1 MEPMKNIFNDYIKGC
16 PNSFDA
22 NFEDFD
28 HNEPLFPHHVLV
40 NSKTHLLVKDCVVF
54 GSEHGFFL
62 KNDRIICNVP
72 EATSSSSEY
81 VTAKLKLMDWNR
93 YYYTYKD
100 ATRRE
105 YDYIVYTK
113 LGFEKLRRYVYE
125 ATRVAG
131 EEVFDKSVIG
141 AMTIFCRSYSGKTN
155 NSCSTILLSKNAIP
169 DKKALNI
176 EEPSWAPD
184 TLTFSNLKY
193 LLTRGFTLALIHDLM
208 KQKNYSVSP
217 DKKIDFSQLGDME
230 GYIEKNADKMGMA
243 LLNTDKAR
251 NHSLYDDVFYT
262 IRTKKEESERF
273 EQFIKD
279 NYEEFSDDL
288 KDICKYL
295 FPKVYKYTPMS
306 KELSCRYRDDK
317 MIAYANRMIQIFK
330 RGVSDKMTPFT
341 YTEEDANEFNK
352 LFDSLINDVLRNKNK
367 LSWLDNDGML
377 AMEYITGLLL
387 SNSDLHHENIQVKA
401 AVAIWTFY
409 LLFRNM
415 QNCHDEDKPLFQLL
429 ICHIIGT
436 NANTFAKLLD
446 KIKDKPVVI
455 EKSILGCYWTSSW
468 SQLDSDYCVG
478 EIISYFSNSFE
489 LDEKN
494 LSYIQRQYLGHGC
507 HSNAYY
513 FTQYKELVTST
524 NMHKSQ
530 TTETQRK
537 EYAVMLFD
545 FISEILHRPD
555 YTNKCII
562 DAIMDDF
569 SFNLNN
575 TVSYSIKEKYLPIR
589 AMTADNMG
597 ALGNV
602 AIVGCNPIKYNGD
615 GSFQTSSFEMVEN
628 DNTEYFVFPKNS
640 PLYNELVSKVQSMDS
655 WIPNRYS
662 YRTIKGWVH
671 KEPKYVHIDESL
683 F

>member
-1 MEPMKNIFNDYIKGC
+1 MKNIFNNYIKGC

-40 NSKTHLLVKDCVVF
+40 NSKTQLLVNDCLVF
-54 GSEHGFFL
+54 GSEQGFFL

-72 EATSSSSEY
+72 EASSSSSEY
-81 VTAKLKLMDWNR
+81 VTAKLKFMNWNR

-105 YDYIVYTK
+105 YDYIIYTK
-113 LGFEKLRRYVYE
+113 LGFEKLRKYVYE
-125 ATRVAG
+125 VTKDAG
-131 EEVFDKSVIG
+131 EEVFDESVIG
-141 AMTIFCRSYSGKTN
+141 AMTICCCSYSGKEN
-155 NSCSTILLSKNAIP
+155 NSCSTILLSKKLIP
-169 DKKALNI
+169 NKSALNI

-184 TLTFSNLKY
+184 TLSFSNLKN

-208 KQKNYSVSP
+208 KQRNYSISP
-217 DKKIDFSQLGDME
+217 EKKIDYSLLGDLH
-230 GYIEKNADKMGMA
+230 GYFERNTDKMGWDV
-243 LLNTDKAR
+243 LRTDKAR
-251 NHSLYDDVFYT
+251 AHSLYDDVFYS

-279 NYEEFSDDL
+279 GYEGFSDDL

-295 FPKVYKYTPMS
+295 FPKAYKYTPMS

-317 MIAYANRMIQIFK
+317 MIAYANKMMQIFK

-352 LFDSLINDVLRNKNK
+352 LFDSLINDILRNKDK

-387 SNSDLHHENIQVKA
+387 ANSDLHHENIQVKA
-401 AVAIWTFY
+401 AIAVWAFY
-409 LLFRNM
+409 LLYRNL
-415 QNCHDEDKPLFQLL
+415 QNCQDNDKSLFQLL

-436 NANTFAKLLD
+436 NGNTFANLID

-455 EKSILGCYWTSSW
+455 GKSIWGAKYSSW

-478 EIISYFSNSFE
+478 EILSHFSNSFE
-489 LDEKN
+489 LDEEN
-494 LSYIQRQYLGHGC
+494 LSDTQRHYLGYGC
-507 HSNAYY
+507 HPNAYY
-513 FTQYKELVTST
+513 FTQYKDLVTST
-524 NMHKSQ
+524 AMHSSQ
-530 TTETQRK
+530 TMELQRK

-545 FISEILHRPD
+545 FISELLHRPD

-562 DAIMDDF
+562 DVVMDDF
-569 SFNLNN
+569 SFNLDN
-575 TVSYSIKEKYLPIR
+575 TISYSIKEKYLPVR

-597 ALGNV
+597 MLGDV
-602 AIVGCNPIKYNGD
+602 AIVGCNPIKYAGD
-615 GSFQTSSFEMVEN
+615 GSFNTSSFDIVEN
-628 DNTEYFVFPKNS
+628 DDTEYFVFPKNS
-640 PLYNELVSKVQSMDS
+640 PLYNELVRKVQSMDS
-655 WIPNRYS
+655 WIPDRYS

-671 KEPKYVHIDESL
+671 KELKYVHIDESL